1 MTLSHVIIL
10 VEQGFVPTELALVQD
25 VLRIANRLAQELR
38 FDVRVRTLGAAPLI
52 EGAGGML
59 VRAERFML
67 GDTSSPDPLPDHL
80 VVLGG
85 SGVRTRPDA
94 LKSCVR
100 RLSLSGQSMILLS
113 DAASAWKQI
122 HAASDQI
129 TTHWEDHRLDCD
141 TACTQPALLPLYIRR
156 GRVTTAAGMAST
168 ADVVLDTIVAPL
180 GARFAQSVANV
191 LLISGIRSSDALQPR
206 SENDISALRQ
216 FKLEPV
222 IAAMEQHL
230 DEPLGTTRLAVIS
243 GLSVRQLERK
253 FKSCL
258 GQTPA
263 AFYRSLRMRR
273 ARTMIEQSDLH
284 VTEIAVACGF
294 ANFTSFSK
302 NYAREY
308 GISPSK
314 RRAQLAGQATPR
326 PAPSRSQGSHNAPVP
341 LSARSPRP
349 SAHTPGADEAPL
361 QGARG

>member
-1 MTLSHVIIL
+1 MTPAHVIIL

-67 GDTSSPDPLPDHL
+67 GDTSRPDPLPDHL

-94 LKSCVR
+94 LKSCLR

-180 GARFAQSVANV
+180 CARFAQSVANV
-191 LLISGIRSSDALQPR
+191 L
-206 SENDISALRQ
+206 
-216 FKLEPV
+216 
-222 IAAMEQHL
+222 
-230 DEPLGTTRLAVIS
+230 
-243 GLSVRQLERK
+243 
-253 FKSCL
+253 
-258 GQTPA
+258 
-263 AFYRSLRMRR
+263 RR
-273 ARTMIEQSDLH
+273 ARTIIEQSDLH

-314 RRAQLAGQATPR
+314 RRAQLAGQANPR

-341 LSARSPRP
+341 FSARSPRP
-349 SAHTPGADEAPL
+349 SAHAPGADEAPL